1 MLNNLYKLFKN
12 NSLKSPLEDFTTEA
26 FVGVLKFDNSLL
38 NDFCVMFLGLEQEE
52 FSIKTQVKYSLEDD
66 INCIV
71 DIVIES
77 QNQLCFIENKVNS
90 KEGYRQ
96 LERYSI
102 VLNLFKSTDKRTYL
116 FYCTK
121 KFEEKKI
128 IEHKFAQFRWFQ
140 LAKFLEKHPSK
151 NPITEDFLK
160 FIKLKKMSQDLTITT
175 KNTFVIE
182 NLFETIEL
190 INGHLNRAKPL
201 FIQTFK
207 KEANRINDGFSTTQ
221 IANHKRLI
229 YYFKEIIGNQSDGW
243 SEIKYGF
250 QLNNLT
256 IYCGIWIDKKNSEYN
271 NFKKHIL
278 NNSYEFEVLD
288 NPNGFAIELSE
299 SLGKYLNDVDGD
311 EKILDWYKN
320 TFNEFLGLIED
331 TKHLSWKINIA

>member
-1 MLNNLYKLFKN
+1 MLNNLYKLYKN
-12 NSLKSPLEDFTTEA
+12 NNLKSPLEDFTTEA
-26 FVGVLKFDNSLL
+26 FVGILKFDNSLL
-38 NDFCVMFLGLEQEE
+38 NDFCVMFLGLKQEE

-90 KEGYRQ
+90 NEGHRQ
-96 LERYSI
+96 LERYSN
-102 VLNLFKSTDKRTYL
+102 VLNIFKSTNKRTYL

-128 IEHKFAQFRWFQ
+128 IEHQFTQFRWFQ

-151 NPITEDFLK
+151 SPIKQDFLK

-207 KEANRINDGFSTTQ
+207 KEANRINDGFSITQ

-250 QLNNLT
+250 QLNSLT

-271 NFKKHIL
+271 NFKNHIL

-288 NPNGFAIELSE
+288 KPNGFAIELSE

-320 TFNEFLGLIED
+320 TFNKFLGLIED

>member
-1 MLNNLYKLFKN
+1 MLNNLFKLFKN

-26 FVGVLKFDNSLL
+26 FVGILKFDHSLL

-96 LERYSI
+96 LERYSN
-102 VLNLFKSTDKRTYL
+102 VLNLFKSADKRTYL

-128 IEHKFAQFRWFQ
+128 IEHQFAQFRWFQ
-140 LAKFLEKHPSK
+140 LAKFLEKHSSK
-151 NPITEDFLK
+151 SPVTEDFLK
-160 FIKLKKMSQDLTITT
+160 FIKLKNMSQDLTITS

-182 NLFETIEL
+182 NLFETLDL
-190 INGHLNRAKPL
+190 INGHLNRVKPL

-207 KEANRINDGFSTTQ
+207 KEANRINDGFSMTQ

-271 NFKKHIL
+271 NLKNHIL
-278 NNSYEFEVLD
+278 NNSYEFEILD
-288 NPNGFAIELSE
+288 KPNGFAIELSE

-311 EKILDWYKN
+311 EKILDWYQN
-320 TFNEFLGLIED
+320 TFNTFLELIED
-331 TKHLSWKINIA
+331 TKHLSWKINLN